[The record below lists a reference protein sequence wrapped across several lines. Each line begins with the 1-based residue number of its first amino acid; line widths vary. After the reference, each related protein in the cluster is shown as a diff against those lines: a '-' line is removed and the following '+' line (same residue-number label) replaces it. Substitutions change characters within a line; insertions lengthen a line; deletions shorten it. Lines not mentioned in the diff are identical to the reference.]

1 MSKSSVSKTY
11 LTPSLFNDFFK
22 PWNEWVNGG
31 SLWNN
36 VMTVPA
42 VNVTEKNSHY
52 LITLAAPGLTK
63 DEFDISMDGNMMTI
77 SAEKEE
83 SKEEKE
89 DKVTRK
95 EYNYNSFSRS
105 FTLPEDVKQDGIEA
119 AYENGILSVR
129 LPKTEASRKGSLHKT
144 IAVK

>member
-1 MSKSSVSKTY
+1 MSTKT
-11 LTPSLFNDFFK
+11 LTRNGSTLPTVFEDFFK

-77 SAEKEE
+77 SAEPIVGSIK
-83 SKEEKE
+83 SAG
-89 DKVTRK
+89 V
-95 EYNYNSFSRS
+95 
-105 FTLPEDVKQDGIEA
+105 GA
-119 AYENGILSVR
+119 AA
-129 LPKTEASRKGSLHKT
+129 TASTPTSSMPIHAGDPRNISMAKAS
-144 IAVK
+144 

>member
-1 MSKSSVSKTY
+1 
-11 LTPSLFNDFFK
+11 
-22 PWNEWVNGG
+22 
-31 SLWNN
+31 
-36 VMTVPA
+36 MTVPA

-105 FTLPEDVKQDGIEA
+105 FTLPEDVKEDGIEA